1 MPVFELTDKIVFP
14 HPDLA
19 EDTGLLAIGG
29 DLRPERLVKAYQN
42 GIFPWFSEGDPL
54 LWWFTSPRLVLFT
67 DELHVTKRLARTI
80 RRHPFEITF
89 DQDFHQVISECATNR
104 TEKGEQTWILNNM
117 QSAYLRLH
125 ELGYCHSVE
134 CWQGSK
140 LAGGLYGIRLD
151 NVFFG
156 ESMFTRITDASKIA
170 FVALIEH
177 LRKKGVK
184 LIDCQMTTQHLLSF
198 GAKEISGKQFQQLL
212 AKHIKSTQ
220 PDGKWNNE

>member
-1 MPVFELTDKIVFP
+1 MPVFQLTDQILFP

-19 EDTGLLAIGG
+19 EDSGLLAVGG
-29 DLRPERLVKAYQN
+29 DLRPERLIKAYQN

-67 DELHVTKRLARTI
+67 NELVIPKRLARKI
-80 RRHPFEITF
+80 RQQPFEIKYDSAF
-89 DQDFHQVISECATNR
+89 KHVISECATSR
-104 TEKGEQTWILNNM
+104 TTKGEETWILDDM

-134 CWQGSK
+134 CWQGTT

-156 ESMFTRITDASKIA
+156 ESMFTTVTDASK
-170 FVALIEH
+170 VALVALVEQ

-184 LIDCQMTTQHLLSF
+184 LIDCQMTTQHLLRF
-198 GAKEISGKQFQQLL
+198 GAKEIPGKQFQRLL
-212 AKHIKSTQ
+212 AKYIKSTH